1 MIVVVEGPSAA
12 GKTNWIARHCAPAIV
27 VPEVPPHEM
36 GHAPDRREDPR
47 AAAQFWAALNAN
59 RWQQA
64 KSTEDEYGLA
74 ICDSDPFKLHYIW
87 SLWRTG
93 HASHDQWLAE
103 LADNRKV
110 FAEGQVGLADLILV
124 TIPDRSTLTKRR
136 QTDHSRRRRNFDLHL
151 QLTAPL
157 EQWYRAVEKL
167 DPTRVIWQLPSTGVP
182 APVPRREPDT
192 GPRLLEALLAY
203 LPAI

>member
-1 MIVVVEGPSAA
+1 
-12 GKTNWIARHCAPAIV
+12 
-27 VPEVPPHEM
+27 M

-47 AAAQFWAALNAN
+47 AAAQYWAALNAT

-64 KSTEDEYGLA
+64 RSTENEYGLA

-93 HASHDQWLAE
+93 HASHDQWRAE

-110 FAEGQVGLADLILV
+110 FAEGHVGLADLILV
-124 TIPDRSTLTKRR
+124 TIPDRSTLTKLR
-136 QTDHSRRRRNFDLHL
+136 QMDHSRSRRNFDLHL

-167 DPTRVIWQLPSTGVP
+167 DPTRVIWQLPPTGVP
-182 APVPRREPDT
+182 APVPRREPHT
-192 GPRLLEALLAY
+192 GPQLLDELLAQ
-203 LPAI
+203 LPAT